1 MANEKR
7 KARINELIKK
17 VLEEKQTLDDK
28 EMKELK
34 ALLKALVTER
44 ETKKGE
50 RESLSEVIERSV
62 LITLSQS
69 ALDTCR
75 KVAFENKSLE
85 EKVKYIEEGI
95 DKIENSSTW
104 SKLKR
109 RELEKKKQEDFEAQY
124 AEHVRKYGND
134 L

>member
-1 MANEKR
+1 MTNEKR

-17 VLEEKQTLDDK
+17 VLEDKQTLNEK

-34 ALLKALVTER
+34 ALLKALVAER

-50 RESLSEVIERSV
+50 SESLSEVIERSV

-69 ALDTCR
+69 ALDTSR
-75 KVAFENKSLE
+75 KIAFENKSLE
-85 EKVKYIEEGI
+85 EKIKYIEESI
-95 DKIENSSTW
+95 EKLENSSTF
-104 SKLKR
+104 SKLK
-109 RELEKKKQEDFEAQY
+109 KKEEEEEDFEAQY
-124 AEHVRKYGND
+124 AEHVRRFGNI

>member
-109 RELEKKKQEDFEAQY
+109 IREEKT
-124 AEHVRKYGND
+124 RG

>member
-1 MANEKR
+1 MTNEKR

-17 VLEEKQTLDDK
+17 VLEDKQTLNEK

-34 ALLKALVTER
+34 ALLKALVAER

-50 RESLSEVIERSV
+50 SESLSEVIERSV

-69 ALDTCR
+69 ALDTSR
-75 KVAFENKSLE
+75 KIAFENKSLE
-85 EKVKYIEEGI
+85 EKIKYIEESI
-95 DKIENSSTW
+95 EKLENSSTF
-104 SKLKR
+104 SKLK
-109 RELEKKKQEDFEAQY
+109 KKEEEEDFEAQY
-124 AEHVRKYGND
+124 AEHVRRFGNI